1 MTQEQF
7 IYWLR
12 GFVEAEESAYGE
24 HPPRA
29 LVKIRKNLE
38 TVFSIGTAN
47 SVNTMPT
54 AANLTANPQ
63 QSVSMKSAN
72 PLNYTLS
79 YNSGN

>member
-12 GFVEAEESAYGE
+12 GFVEAEQLTYGE

-38 TVFSIGTAN
+38 QVFSAPIVNSAN
-47 SVNTMPT
+47 SMPT